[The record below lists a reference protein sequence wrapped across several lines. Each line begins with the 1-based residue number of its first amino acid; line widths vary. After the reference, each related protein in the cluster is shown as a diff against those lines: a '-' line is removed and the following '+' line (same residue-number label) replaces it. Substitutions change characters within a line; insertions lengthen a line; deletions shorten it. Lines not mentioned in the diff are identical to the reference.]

1 MIGVIFVCLGNI
13 CRSPMAEAVFA
24 DLVEKA
30 GLASHF
36 RIDSAGTAGYH
47 IGETPHPGT
56 RRVLQQ
62 HNIAYQGQA
71 RQFDRHDFDRFDYII
86 ALDDGN
92 LADLE
97 WLDGAGTYRHKMH
110 RLLDFARHTSQR
122 NVPDPYYTG
131 DFEGVY
137 QMVRD
142 GCRGLL
148 EHIRAEHGL

>member
-30 GLASHF
+30 GLRQHF

-47 IGETPHPGT
+47 VGEAPHPGT
-56 RRVLQQ
+56 RRILRQ
-62 HNIAYQGQA
+62 HNIAYQGRA
-71 RQFDRHDFDRFDYII
+71 RQFHRHDFDRFDYII
-86 ALDDGN
+86 ALDDAN
-92 LADLE
+92 LSDLE
-97 WLDGAGTYRHKMH
+97 WMGGGGKHRRKIH
-110 RLLDFARHTSQR
+110 RLLDFARHTDR
-122 NVPDPYYTG
+122 RDVPDPYYTG

-137 QMVRD
+137 RLVLD

-148 EHIRAEHGL
+148 EHIRAEHNL

>member
-30 GLASHF
+30 GLTSHF

-142 GCRGLL
+142 G
-148 EHIRAEHGL
+148 